1 VDFQSMN
8 APNTIKPSQRRLVP
22 VVLLALAAASATYYY
37 WSRFSAS
44 PAGQAAPNPEASAQG
59 SPAGTNTAG
68 AGTGERLYAGEGIE
82 VDANGARILNE
93 AGLPDSGVPLPVA
106 KPIPI
111 KAAPSEVIGYKKDA
125 NGVVTPIRAGDLDAV
140 PNSPG
145 TYAVVD
151 MWAEGGPAVVPA
163 TRGTALSPEEL
174 AKLRKAEAESERI
187 RR

>member
-1 VDFQSMN
+1 MN
-8 APNTIKPSQRRLVP
+8 APNTTKPLRRPLVP
-22 VVLLALAAASATYYY
+22 IVLLALAAASATYYY
-37 WSRFSAS
+37 WNRHSAS
-44 PAGQAAPNPEASAQG
+44 QADQAGQNPDAPVQG
-59 SPAGTNTAG
+59 SPASTDGTQAAPG
-68 AGTGERLYAGEGIE
+68 DRHYAGEGIE
-82 VDANGARILNE
+82 VDSSGARILNE

-174 AKLRKAEAESERI
+174 AKLREAEAKSERTQ
-187 RR
+187 R

>member
-1 VDFQSMN
+1 MN
-8 APNTIKPSQRRLVP
+8 APNTIKPLRRRLVP
-22 VVLLALAAASATYYY
+22 IVLLALAAASATYYY
-37 WSRFSAS
+37 WSRFSAR
-44 PAGQAAPNPEASAQG
+44 PAGQAGPNPEASVQG
-59 SPAGTNTAG
+59 SPTGADGTRAG
-68 AGTGERLYAGEGIE
+68 AGDRHYAGEGIE

-174 AKLRKAEAESERI
+174 ARLREAEAKSERNQ
-187 RR
+187 R

>member
-1 VDFQSMN
+1 MN
-8 APNTIKPSQRRLVP
+8 TPNTIKPMQRPLVP
-22 VVLLALAAASATYYY
+22 VVLLVLAAASATYYY
-37 WSRFSAS
+37 WSRFSAN
-44 PAGQAAPNPEASAQG
+44 PADQAGPNPEASVQG
-59 SPAGTNTAG
+59 SPASANGTRAG
-68 AGTGERLYAGEGIE
+68 QGDSQYAGEGIK

-111 KAAPSEVIGYKKDA
+111 KAAPSEVIGYKTDA
-125 NGVVTPIRAGDLDAV
+125 NGVVKPIRAGDLDAV

-163 TRGTALSPEEL
+163 TRGTALSPGDL
-174 AKLRKAEAESERI
+174 AKLRAAEAESERT

>member
-1 VDFQSMN
+1 MN
-8 APNTIKPSQRRLVP
+8 APNTIKPMRRPLVP
-22 VVLLALAAASATYYY
+22 VVLLALVAAFITYYY

-44 PAGQAAPNPEASAQG
+44 PANQAGPNPEAPVQE
-59 SPAGTNTAG
+59 SPASTNRTPPG
-68 AGTGERLYAGEGIE
+68 PGDRHYAGEGIE
-82 VDANGARILNE
+82 VDSTGARILNE

-111 KAAPSEVIGYKKDA
+111 RAAPSEVIGYKKDA
-125 NGVVTPIRAGDLDAV
+125 NGVVKPMRAGDLDAV

-151 MWAEGGPAVVPA
+151 MWADGGPAVVPA
-163 TRGTALSPEEL
+163 TRGSALSPGEL
-174 AKLRKAEAESERI
+174 AKLRAAEAKSEQT

>member
-1 VDFQSMN
+1 MTTSSR
-8 APNTIKPSQRRLVP
+8 AEPSKRPLVSI
-22 VVLLALAAASATYYY
+22 VLLALAAASATYYF
-37 WSRFSAS
+37 WSRVSNRPVDQAGSKLEAPVQGSAAGS
-44 PAGQAAPNPEASAQG
+44 SGAPAGPG
-59 SPAGTNTAG
+59 D
-68 AGTGERLYAGEGIE
+68 RRYAGQGIE
-82 VDANGARILNE
+82 VDANGVRVLNE

-111 KAAPSEVIGYKKDA
+111 KAAPSEIIGYKKDA
-125 NGVVTPIRAGDLDAV
+125 NGVVTPIRAGQLDAV

-163 TRGTALSPEEL
+163 TRGTALSPAEL
-174 AKLRKAEAESERI
+174 AKLREAEAQSERD

>member
-1 VDFQSMN
+1 MPATHAAPQS
-8 APNTIKPSQRRLVP
+8 RRPLLPILLLV
-22 VVLLALAAASATYYY
+22 LAAASATYFF
-37 WSRFSAS
+37 WPKISGGDAA
-44 PAGQAAPNPEASAQG
+44 PADTDLEGQAAPATPGATRAQASPDG
-59 SPAGTNTAG
+59 
-68 AGTGERLYAGEGIE
+68 RLYAGEGIE

-93 AGLPDSGVPLPVA
+93 AGLPLSAEPLPPA

-111 KAAPSEVIGYKKDA
+111 KAAPSDVIGYAKDA
-125 NGVVTPIRAGDLDAV
+125 QGVIKPIKAGELAAV

-163 TRGTALSPEEL
+163 TKGTALSPQEL
-174 AKLRKAEAESERI
+174 ARLREAEARSERT

>member
-1 VDFQSMN
+1 MN
-8 APNTIKPSQRRLVP
+8 APNTTKPLKRPLVP

-44 PAGQAAPNPEASAQG
+44 PGDQAGPNPEATVQG
-59 SPAGTNTAG
+59 SPASNNRTP
-68 AGTGERLYAGEGIE
+68 AGTGNGYYAGEGIK

-111 KAAPSEVIGYKKDA
+111 KAGPTDVIGYKKDA
-125 NGVVTPIRAGDLDAV
+125 NGVVKPLRAGELDAV

-163 TRGTALSPEEL
+163 TRGTALSPAEL
-174 AKLRKAEAESERI
+174 ARLRAAEAESERT

>member
-1 VDFQSMN
+1 MT
-8 APNTIKPSQRRLVP
+8 APNTIKPLRRPLVP
-22 VVLLALAAASATYYY
+22 IVLLALAAASATYYY

-44 PAGQAAPNPEASAQG
+44 PADQAGPNPEAPLQG
-59 SPAGTNTAG
+59 SPASTNGTRAG
-68 AGTGERLYAGEGIE
+68 PGDSHYAGEGIK

-111 KAAPSEVIGYKKDA
+111 KAAPSAVIGYKTDA
-125 NGVVTPIRAGDLDAV
+125 NGVVTPIRAGDLDVV

-174 AKLRKAEAESERI
+174 AKLREAEAKSERI

>member
-1 VDFQSMN
+1 MN
-8 APNTIKPSQRRLVP
+8 APNTIKPLRRSLVP
-22 VVLLALAAASATYYY
+22 IALLALAAAFATYYF

-44 PAGQAAPNPEASAQG
+44 PDDQDGLNPEAALQG
-59 SPAGTNTAG
+59 SPASTTG
-68 AGTGERLYAGEGIE
+68 AQARPNDRHFAGEGIE

-111 KAAPSEVIGYKKDA
+111 KAAPSEIIGYKKDA
-125 NGVVTPIRAGDLDAV
+125 NGEVTPIRAGELDVV

-174 AKLRKAEAESERI
+174 AKLREAEAKSERI
-187 RR
+187 QR

>member
-1 VDFQSMN
+1 MN
-8 APNTIKPSQRRLVP
+8 APNTIKPLKRTLVP
-22 VVLLALAAASATYYY
+22 IVLLALAAASATYYY
-37 WSRFSAS
+37 WSRFSSS
-44 PAGQAAPNPEASAQG
+44 PADQAGPKAEAAAQG
-59 SPAGTNTAG
+59 SPASSSGTRVG
-68 AGTGERLYAGEGIE
+68 SGDPRYAGEGIQ

-111 KAAPSEVIGYKKDA
+111 KAAPSEVIGYKTDA
-125 NGVVTPIRAGDLDAV
+125 NGVVKPIRAGELDAV

-163 TRGTALSPEEL
+163 TKGTALSPEEL
-174 AKLRKAEAESERI
+174 AKLRAAEAESERI

>member
-1 VDFQSMN
+1 MN
-8 APNTIKPSQRRLVP
+8 APNTIKPSRRPLVP
-22 VVLLALAAASATYYY
+22 IVLLALAAASATYYY
-37 WSRFSAS
+37 WSRLSSS
-44 PAGQAAPNPEASAQG
+44 PVDQAGANPEASVQG
-59 SPAGTNTAG
+59 SPASTQRTPAG
-68 AGTGERLYAGEGIE
+68 SGEGYYAGEGIK

-111 KAAPSEVIGYKKDA
+111 KAAPSEVIGYKTDA
-125 NGVVTPIRAGDLDAV
+125 NGVVTPMRAGDLDAV

-151 MWAEGGPAVVPA
+151 MWADGGPAVVPA
-163 TRGTALSPEEL
+163 TKGTALSPGEL
-174 AKLRKAEAESERI
+174 AKLREAEAKSERT

>member
-1 VDFQSMN
+1 MN
-8 APNTIKPSQRRLVP
+8 APNTIKPLRRPLVP
-22 VVLLALAAASATYYY
+22 VVLLALVAALAIYYY

-44 PAGQAAPNPEASAQG
+44 PADQAGPNPEAPVQG
-59 SPAGTNTAG
+59 SPASTYRTQAG
-68 AGTGERLYAGEGIE
+68 PGDRHYAGEGIQ

-93 AGLPDSGVPLPVA
+93 AGLPDSGVPLPEA

-111 KAAPSEVIGYKKDA
+111 KAAPSEVIGYKTDA
-125 NGVVTPIRAGDLDAV
+125 NGVVKPLRAGDLDAV

-151 MWAEGGPAVVPA
+151 MWAEGGPAIVPA

-174 AKLRKAEAESERI
+174 AKLREAEAKSERT

>member
-1 VDFQSMN
+1 MN
-8 APNTIKPSQRRLVP
+8 APNTIKPRQRSLVP
-22 VVLLALAAASATYYY
+22 FVLLALAAASATYYY
-37 WSRFSAS
+37 WGRHSAS
-44 PAGQAAPNPEASAQG
+44 QAGPNPEAAVQG
-59 SPAGTNTAG
+59 LPASTSGTQAG
-68 AGTGERLYAGEGIE
+68 ASDRRYAGDGIE
-82 VDANGARILNE
+82 VDSNGARILNE

-111 KAAPSEVIGYKKDA
+111 KAAPNEVIGYKKDA
-125 NGVVTPIRAGDLDAV
+125 NGVVKPLRAGDLDAV

-174 AKLRKAEAESERI
+174 AKLREAEAESERT